1 LNRSIPKIGSLDP
14 ELGISRSRNNIVGR
28 YERYNRAA
36 RFEQPDYTNVL
47 FRLQQQTRLEI
58 VLKVQFSVIA
68 SEVKQT
74 MMLNLNGLLRAI
86 ALAMTKKENFKT
98 APGKSSAPA
107 L

>member
-1 LNRSIPKIGSLDP
+1 MNVIIGLQGSNSL
-14 ELGISRSRNNIVGR
+14 
-28 YERYNRAA
+28 
-36 RFEQPDYTNVL
+36 T
-47 FRLQQQTRLEI
+47 TRTFYFDCNDRPAWA

-74 MMLNLNGLLRAI
+74 MMLNLNGLLRSI
-86 ALAMTKKENFKT
+86 AFAMTKKENFKT